1 MSTPP
6 AKEPHYTKIG
16 EWTSE
21 CGANGM
27 ETAVYQHLAKR
38 LNHASGSRIVDPS
51 RARLAADVGLKKPDD
66 VDPYLRALEALGTV
80 IIRAKKGM
88 RTQYELPLY
97 PPEGYDGPVNTF
109 AADKWQ
115 KEDPEGYAA
124 WRARRRALV
133 EAAEAPY
140 AAKRRARV
148 AKSAA
153 RKRTG
158 QTPDVPVVTGRSDD
172 GDVPVATGTHRPVV
186 TGNHHPVTTGTNQDD
201 ANDQTNMGDG
211 RQATAGSEP
220 PGDGGSAASARE
232 IDQEDKPK
240 PAVLRAVVE
249 GMPDP
254 LKQLLQEDWPRGLPG
269 RVNEL
274 IESGLMAEHRTPS
287 QLLERMAR
295 RWQMFGYE
303 DALLSQS
310 GAGIR
315 RSIGVL
321 EELLSPS
328 KCWGNNI
335 DCEDGIELY
344 TGREC
349 PRCLEA
355 REDRFGAREDAP
367 ETAVQEQAEGPSA
380 PVARRVVPEPR
391 PEPEGTFTA
400 EGMAAARAEI
410 RSVLKDRPRRK

>member
-1 MSTPP
+1 MSTPS

-16 EWTSE
+16 EWISE

-80 IIRAKKGM
+80 VIHAKKGM
-88 RTQYELPLY
+88 RTKYELPLW
-97 PPEGYDGPVNTF
+97 PPEGYDGPANTF

-115 KEDPEGYAA
+115 KDDPEGYAA

-148 AKSAA
+148 AKSTAK
-153 RKRTG
+153 KRTA
-158 QTPDVPVVTGRSDD
+158 QTPDVPVTTGRFAEV
-172 GDVPVATGTHRPVV
+172 DVPVATGTYQPAA
-186 TGNHHPVTTGTNQDD
+186 TGNHRPVTTGTNQDD
-201 ANDQTNMGDG
+201 VNDQTNLGDG
-211 RQATAGSEP
+211 RRPTPGSR
-220 PGDGGSAASARE
+220 DSGGGGFAASKEE
-232 IDQEDKPK
+232 IAAGDKAK
-240 PAVLRAVVE
+240 PGELRAVVE
-249 GMPDP
+249 GVPEP
-254 LKQLLQEDWPRGLPG
+254 LKQLLQEDWPRELPG

-274 IESGLMAEHRTPS
+274 IEAGLIREHRTPG

-295 RWQMFGYE
+295 RWQAFGYE

-310 GAGIR
+310 GEGIR

-328 KCWGNNI
+328 KCDGNNI
-335 DCEDGIELY
+335 DCEDGIELH

-349 PRCLEA
+349 PRCEEN
-355 REDRFGAREDAP
+355 RQDRQAAWAKT
-367 ETAVQEQAEGPSA
+367 ETVSA
-380 PVARRVVPEPR
+380 PVQQGPVAAAVRRPLPQPR
-391 PEPEGTFTA
+391 ADVDATITKEG
-400 EGMAAARAEI
+400 AARAAQAAREGM
-410 RSVLKDRPRRK
+410 RRARGR

>member
-16 EWTSE
+16 EWVSE

-27 ETAVYQHLAKR
+27 EAAVYQHLAKR

-80 IIRAKKGM
+80 VIHAKKGM
-88 RTQYELPLY
+88 RTKYELPLW
-97 PPEGYDGPVNTF
+97 PPDGYDGPLNTF

-115 KEDPEGYAA
+115 KDDPKGYAA
-124 WRARRRALV
+124 WRASRRALV
-133 EAAEAPY
+133 AAAEAPY

-148 AKSAA
+148 AKSTA
-153 RKRTG
+153 RKRAP
-158 QTPDVPVVTGRSDD
+158 QTPDVPVATGRSDG
-172 GDVPVATGTHRPVV
+172 GDVPVATGTHRPVA
-186 TGNHHPVTTGTNQDD
+186 TGTHHPVTTGTNQDD

-211 RQATAGSEP
+211 RRPTTGSRG
-220 PGDGGSAASARE
+220 PGGGGFAASKEE
-232 IDQEDKPK
+232 IAAGDKAK
-240 PAVLRAVVE
+240 PGELRAVVE
-249 GMPDP
+249 GVPDP

-274 IESGLMAEHRTPS
+274 IEKGLTAEHRTTS

-295 RWQMFGYE
+295 RWQAFGYE

-310 GAGIR
+310 GEGIR

-328 KCWGNNI
+328 KCDGNNI
-335 DCEDGIELY
+335 DCEDGIVLY
-344 TGREC
+344 TELPC
-349 PRCLEA
+349 PRCEENREDRQAAYQAPEAQPAPVQPLPQAQPAARALPQPREDVDATITKEGAARAAQEA
-355 REDRFGAREDAP
+355 REGMRRAR
-367 ETAVQEQAEGPSA
+367 G
-380 PVARRVVPEPR
+380 R
-391 PEPEGTFTA
+391 
-400 EGMAAARAEI
+400 
-410 RSVLKDRPRRK
+410 

>member
-16 EWTSE
+16 EWVSE

-38 LNHASGSRIVDPS
+38 LNHASGARTVDPS

-66 VDPYLRALEALGTV
+66 VDPYLRALEALGAVV
-80 IIRAKKGM
+80 IHAKKGM
-88 RTQYELPLY
+88 RTKYELPLW
-97 PPEGYDGPVNTF
+97 PPEGYDGPANTF

-115 KEDPEGYAA
+115 KDDPKGYAA

-148 AKSAA
+148 AKSTA
-153 RKRTG
+153 KRSTA
-158 QTPDVPVVTGRSDD
+158 QTPDVPVTTGRFD
-172 GDVPVATGTHRPVV
+172 GEDVPVATGTHRPAT
-186 TGNHHPVTTGTNQDD
+186 TGTHQPVATGTNQDD

-211 RQATAGSEP
+211 RQAPTGSRA

-232 IDQEDKPK
+232 IDLGNKPK
-240 PAVLRAVVE
+240 PATLRAVVE

-274 IESGLMAEHRTPS
+274 IESGLTAEHRTAA

-295 RWQMFGYE
+295 RWQAFGYE
-303 DALLSQS
+303 DALLSQT
-310 GAGIR
+310 GEGIR
-315 RSIGVL
+315 RGIGVL

-344 TGREC
+344 TDTPC
-349 PRCLEA
+349 PRCEEA
-355 REDRFGAREDAP
+355 REDRIRAAEPAPAPAVEPQNERPAVAPPPLPAPREEASEGQTYGVNVELARQARESILANK
-367 ETAVQEQAEGPSA
+367 G
-380 PVARRVVPEPR
+380 RLR
-391 PEPEGTFTA
+391 
-400 EGMAAARAEI
+400 
-410 RSVLKDRPRRK
+410 